1 MLVAFTRPRTIR
13 DILVKSYINRITEQ
27 TASGPCGKSCK
38 LCPYMLTCS
47 TYTSHT
53 TRSTHKIRHMINCQS
68 VNVIYLIGCIVC
80 GVQYVG
86 QTSNTL
92 NCRIRNHLYDIKRED
107 QNKPVAK
114 HFTSAD
120 HNMPMTS
127 QSLALPWAFVT
138 STAGYAHAEGSWIY
152 LLRTQKPWGLNII
165 KS

>member
-53 TRSTHKIRHMINCQS
+53 TRSTHKIRHVINCQS

-120 HNMPMTS
+120 HN
-127 QSLALPWAFVT
+127 AHDVT
-138 STAGYAHAEGSWIY
+138 ITGITMG
-152 LLRTQKPWGLNII
+152 LCDVNRRLRTCRRKLDLSTQDSKAVGTEYN
-165 KS
+165 